1 MLKRIAAF
9 MVLLTMVFAFQSNV
23 WAAAVHAEDTV
34 APSAEEVIRLSEN
47 PQMVLLNDNLPVA
60 AATGFGGMKIESWFW
75 ILSVIPG
82 LGQFMMGD
90 MWRGILFFIA
100 PILLSVVW
108 SIIAGILV
116 AGAIS
121 GGAAGVTGFAAI
133 APTIGLIVYLA
144 SLGLWI
150 WNLVDAYFMNQTKMA
165 SIEDQQKMAAE
176 LEQKL
181 IAMIKFTEENQVV
194 ALDGGFGLNHRV
206 AAF

>member
-34 APSAEEVIRLSEN
+34 AVSTEEVIRLSEN
-47 PQMVLLNDNLPVA
+47 PQMALLNDNISVA

-194 ALDGGFGLNHRV
+194 SLDGGLGLNHRV

>member
-47 PQMVLLNDNLPVA
+47 PQMALLNDNLPVA

-194 ALDGGFGLNHRV
+194 ALDGGFGQ
-206 AAF
+206 

>member
-34 APSAEEVIRLSEN
+34 APSTEEVIRLSEN
-47 PQMVLLNDNLPVA
+47 PQMALLNDNLPVA

-121 GGAAGVTGFAAI
+121 GGAAGVTGFAAL
-133 APTIGLIVYLA
+133 APTISLIVYLA

>member
-47 PQMVLLNDNLPVA
+47 PQMALLNDNLPVA

-144 SLGLWI
+144 SLGIWI

>member
-34 APSAEEVIRLSEN
+34 APSTEEVIRLSEN
-47 PQMVLLNDNLPVA
+47 PQMALLNDNLPVA

>member
-47 PQMVLLNDNLPVA
+47 PQMALLNDNLPVA

>member
-47 PQMVLLNDNLPVA
+47 PQMALLNDNLPVA

-181 IAMIKFTEENQVV
+181 IAMIKFTE
-194 ALDGGFGLNHRV
+194 
-206 AAF
+206 

>member
-47 PQMVLLNDNLPVA
+47 PQMALLNDNLPVA

-194 ALDGGFGLNHRV
+194 ALDGGFGLDHRV